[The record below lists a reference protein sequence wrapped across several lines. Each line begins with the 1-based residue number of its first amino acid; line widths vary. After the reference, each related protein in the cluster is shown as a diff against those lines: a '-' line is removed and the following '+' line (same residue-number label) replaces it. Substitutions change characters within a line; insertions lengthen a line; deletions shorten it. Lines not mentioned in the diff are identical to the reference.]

1 MTTDLSRLYRKP
13 DRLQQLSAF
22 RHTAELG
29 SLSRAADALSL
40 APEAVA
46 LHVRE
51 LEHELGAALLDRD
64 MPGLTVTL
72 TPAGECL
79 HALVHPLLDELGG
92 LADRVGAADPASAG
106 PSLHVV
112 SEEGMALEVVSR
124 TIGRLLGEHPAL
136 GPRVRAGPFHE
147 GLKRLL
153 ADEESLVF
161 GAERPVPDR
170 VVFRPMLSAGWVAAV
185 PAGHP
190 LAEREA
196 VTVEELGP
204 WAKIGP
210 SPESLVPG
218 PEGGEWPYRHPGLQ
232 RNVVV
237 ETNEWPVA
245 HALVEAGVGIIVCES
260 LAVPKTSRLSVV
272 PLTERFPARTLG
284 LFHRRDRPGPRFLR
298 HFVEAVW
305 SEFPDASSQHRDRAG
320 GTDSLRSG
328 RGDELPA
335 SRSSEPPA
343 GDGAGAGAGGGGGGG
358 AEGRADSRAGS
369 PARTDP
375 LRKLRAFCFAVKHRS
390 ISRAAEQAFSNQ
402 PTASKW
408 IRDLEAEF
416 GTRLFV
422 RSTGGIAPTPAAK
435 RVFRHAMP
443 LVHALD
449 RLPESFAERSRG
461 EAAGGL
467 RIGAGQT
474 SAAAWLPKYLGR
486 FRESCPGVEINV
498 RTGTGPERLEWLR
511 DFDVDLVVGAMDVE
525 EPEFE
530 RQPLGKSSFVLITP
544 EGHPLAGRESV
555 DLADVARYP
564 SVGHPADHYTSRVA
578 NMVFRRQ
585 GLVLDRVL
593 EVAGWNEIKHYVE
606 AGVGIAI
613 VPEMCIYGSDRLRKV
628 PVPGAFPSRRYS
640 IFTRREATPALAV
653 ERFLGIVASDVG
665 CGRGVNVAG
674 AGSRDDGAAG

>member
-1 MTTDLSRLYRKP
+1 MTTDRSRLYRKP
-13 DRLQQLSAF
+13 DRLQQLAAF

-29 SLSRAADALSL
+29 SLSRAAEGLSI

-51 LEHELGAALLDRD
+51 LEQELGAALLDRD
-64 MPGLTVTL
+64 MPGITVTL
-72 TPAGECL
+72 TPAGESL

-92 LADRVGAADPASAG
+92 LADRVGAAEPAPPG

-124 TIGRLLGEHPAL
+124 TVGRLLGEHPAL

-161 GAERPVPDR
+161 GVKRPVPDR
-170 VVFRPMLSAGWVAAV
+170 VVFRPMLSARWVAAV

-210 SPESLVPG
+210 SPESLVPE

-237 ETNEWPVA
+237 ETNEWPTA
-245 HALVEAGVGIIVCES
+245 HALVGAGVGIVIAES
-260 LAVPKTSRLSVV
+260 LAVPKTSRVSVV
-272 PLTERFPARTLG
+272 PLTERFPIRTLG
-284 LFHRRDRPGPRFLR
+284 LFHRRDRPESRFLR

-305 SEFPDASSQHRDRAG
+305 SEFPDASSEHRDRAG
-320 GTDSLRSG
+320 WGWADSLRSG
-328 RGDELPA
+328 RGDEPPA
-335 SRSSEPPA
+335 GRSSEPPA
-343 GDGAGAGAGGGGGGG
+343 GGSVGGGVGGG
-358 AEGRADSRAGS
+358 AEGGADSRAGS
-369 PARTDP
+369 RARTDP

-408 IRDLEAEF
+408 IRDLEAEV

-422 RSTGGIAPTPAAK
+422 RTTGGIAPTPAAK
-435 RVFRHAMP
+435 RFFRHAMP

-498 RTGTGPERLEWLR
+498 RTGTGRERLEWLR

-525 EPEFE
+525 QPEFE

-544 EGHPLAGRESV
+544 EGHPLAERESV
-555 DLADVARYP
+555 DLANVARYP

-578 NMVFRRQ
+578 NMVFRQR

-628 PVPGAFPSRRYS
+628 PIPGAFPSRTYS

-665 CGRGVNVAG
+665 CGRGGNVAG
-674 AGSRDDGAAG
+674 AGSRGDGAAG